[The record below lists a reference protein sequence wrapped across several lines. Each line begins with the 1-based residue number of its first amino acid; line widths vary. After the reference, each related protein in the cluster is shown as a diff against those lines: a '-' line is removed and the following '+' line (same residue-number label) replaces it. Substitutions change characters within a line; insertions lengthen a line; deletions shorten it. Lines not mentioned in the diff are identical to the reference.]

1 MGSNRK
7 DQVSFPMTRRGAQST
22 IRDVGDGTTR
32 ITVEFEPGEPV
43 QGRLVDGRGA
53 VQAFYG
59 WLELSRALECAYD
72 LGEPTAAVVEAI
84 DPPWEPEA

>member
-1 MGSNRK
+1 VQR
-7 DQVSFPMTRRGAQST
+7 T

-32 ITVEFEPGEPV
+32 VTVEFEPGEPV

-59 WLELSRALECAYD
+59 WLELSRALECAYE
-72 LGEPTAAVVEAI
+72 LGEPTAGVVEGK
-84 DPPWEPEA
+84 DPPWVPEA